1 MEHSKRLDAKKSRS
15 LQGARLR
22 INRKKSRSRGNAV
35 TFKNLEGGR
44 FDPGTNPPSVDA
56 QTWMHQVL
64 VDTFKITAKGGIY
77 TINTIADQLRGQL
90 DPTKHGM
97 NQGADYRIQFR
108 IKSIRAWNLTGR
120 LIGLS
125 VEDFSDTSKNLL
137 SVDQLC
143 GLIDTGTPTHTPA
156 LGYHLP
162 LAHQSHVLRNDAE
175 YGGMHICDITGG
187 TGDTLMVYFSLMW
200 RFDGPFRVPISLIPI
215 DEILAR
221 TRRDMRRGFGETIT
235 AIDKMSSSIQGSMPD
250 TTDKIVDNVTHLAS
264 YVTTVMAD
272 DDRERIDRLENQ
284 LSRVLNLLEVR
295 ESKVSDWSVCSEGKG
310 DVSLND

>member
-1 MEHSKRLDAKKSRS
+1 MDHSKRVDAKKSRS

-22 INRKKSRSRGNAV
+22 ISRKKSRSRGNAV

-64 VDTFKITAKGGIY
+64 VDTFKISAKGGTY
-77 TINTIADQLRGQL
+77 TINIIAEQLRGQL

-97 NQGADYRIQFR
+97 KQDSDYRIQFR
-108 IKSIRAWNLTGR
+108 LKSIRAWNLTGR

-125 VEDFSDTSKNLL
+125 VEDFSDASKNTL

-143 GLIDTGTPTHTPA
+143 GLIDTGSPTHTPA

-175 YGGMHICDITGG
+175 NGGMHLCDITGG
-187 TGDTLMVYFSLMW
+187 TGDTVMVYFSLMW
-200 RFDGPFRVPISLIPI
+200 RFDGPYRVPSSLVPI

-221 TRRDMRRGFGETIT
+221 TRRDMRAGFSDTIS
-235 AIDKMSSSIQGSMPD
+235 AIDKMSNSIQGSMPD
-250 TTDKIVDNVTHLAS
+250 TTNKIVDNAAHLAS
-264 YVTTVMAD
+264 YVTTIMAD
-272 DDRERIDRLENQ
+272 DDRDRIDRLERQ
-284 LSRVLNLLEVR
+284 LNRVLTLLEVR
-295 ESKVSDWSVCSEGKG
+295 ESKESDWSICSEGKG
-310 DVSLND
+310 DVSPSE